1 MSLFNDEK
9 FLNNIGHML
18 RNFRKKQDY
27 LWNFSCPIC
36 GDSRKKKI
44 RARGYV
50 YRYRDSLKFKC
61 HNCGE
66 TMPLSELIRRLDTT
80 LYKEYIFEAY
90 LEKGQGQPPSGEED
104 AKKAVFKKKK
114 EYKPAKPTALIG
126 CPSLNTLGPDH
137 PARAYMEWR
146 KLPPKA
152 LEELFWTD
160 HFPATVDKFLPEHQ
174 YALVD
179 EGRIIIPFYD
189 TNHQLIA
196 LQGRSQPRYDTGTGK
211 WVDSPGAVRYI
222 TIKADK
228 DAPRIFGMDKLKLEG
243 TIYITE
249 GPFDAMCL
257 YPLTNVIARAGSDQS
272 VPFPVSR
279 CVWIFDNEPRN
290 IQTVKHML
298 AAHEAGFSVVV
309 WPEDFKYKDIN
320 EAIIAGHK
328 QEGIVKIISARTFKG
343 LQFLLE
349 FARWKK
355 CM

>member
-1 MSLFNDEK
+1 
-9 FLNNIGHML
+9 
-18 RNFRKKQDY
+18 
-27 LWNFSCPIC
+27 
-36 GDSRKKKI
+36 
-44 RARGYV
+44 
-50 YRYRDSLKFKC
+50 
-61 HNCGE
+61 
-66 TMPLSELIRRLDTT
+66 MPLSELIRRLDTT

-152 LEELFWTD
+152 LEELYWTD

-196 LQGRSQPRYDTGTGK
+196 LQGRSQPRYDAGTGK

-228 DAPRIFGMDKLKLEG
+228 DAPRIFGMNKLDKMTKR
-243 TIYITE
+243 IYIVE
-249 GPFDAMCL
+249 GPLDSLFLPNAVAM
-257 YPLTNVIARAGSDQS
+257 AGSDIPS
-272 VPFPVSR
+272 GFPKDRTV
-279 CVWIFDNEPRN
+279 VVYDNEKHKAD
-290 IQTVKHML
+290 TVKKI
-298 AAHEAGFSVVV
+298 AKAIESGFTVCI
-309 WPEDFKYKDIN
+309 WPDNISEKDIN
-320 EAIIAGHK
+320 LMVLSGYKPEKIREIIDTNLY
-328 QEGIVKIISARTFKG
+328 SG
-343 LQFLLE
+343 LQAKIQLQHWANPQG
-349 FARWKK
+349 FAGKGNVASLTLKRYNN
-355 CM
+355 